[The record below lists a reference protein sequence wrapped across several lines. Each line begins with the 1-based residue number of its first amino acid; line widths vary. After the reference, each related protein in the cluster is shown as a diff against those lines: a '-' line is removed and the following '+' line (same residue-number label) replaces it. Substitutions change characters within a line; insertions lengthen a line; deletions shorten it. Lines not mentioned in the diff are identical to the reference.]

1 MNDNLPGADRK
12 QTKNWLG
19 IAAMVLAVLAI
30 VMAGSALYLVLRE
43 ELAPEP
49 ETFQYGDQTLLA
61 MEDMPRNPYDREAF
75 SLDEK
80 GRVNYE
86 KDGVRAKTG
95 VDVSFYQQEI
105 DWQAVAADGIDFAI
119 IRLGYRRSES
129 GELSTDEK
137 ALANLQ
143 GASEAGLP
151 IGAYF
156 FSQAISTQ
164 EALEEAE
171 YALSLLEGYTLT
183 YPLIYDWEYLGEDAR
198 TADVDARTLTD
209 CIKTFCSRVE
219 AEGYESMIYFN
230 PHFHENEVLYLD
242 ELTDYHFWLA
252 MYDTRMDYP
261 YQIDMW
267 QYSCTGSV
275 PGITGDVDLNLYL
288 PRKQ

>member
-1 MNDNLPGADRK
+1 MK
-12 QTKNWLG
+12 QKTKLYIELG
-19 IAAMVLAVLAI
+19 LGLLVGLTALVLLAVVL
-30 VMAGSALYLVLRE
+30 VQNALKESQREAAQPTTEAAAVL
-43 ELAPEP
+43 P
-49 ETFQYGDQTLLA
+49 T
-61 MEDMPRNPYDREAF
+61 NPYGPEDFRVEKNGYITCLTGEARQ
-75 SLDEK
+75 
-80 GRVNYE
+80 GI
-86 KDGVRAKTG
+86 
-95 VDVSFYQQEI
+95 DVSEWQGDI
-105 DWQAVAADGIDFAI
+105 DWQQVKDGGIEFAI
-119 IRLGYRRSES
+119 IRLGYRRSET

-143 GASEAGLP
+143 GAAEAGIP
-151 IGAYF
+151 TGAYF
-156 FSQAISTQ
+156 FSQAVTTQ

-198 TADVDARTLTD
+198 TADVDARTLTN
-209 CIKTFCSRVE
+209 CIKTFCDRVE
-219 AEGYESMIYFN
+219 EAGFQSMIYFN
-230 PHFHENEVLYLD
+230 PHFHENEVLYLE

-252 MYDTRMDYP
+252 MYDTQMDYP

>member
-1 MNDNLPGADRK
+1 MK
-12 QTKNWLG
+12 QKTKLYIELG
-19 IAAMVLAVLAI
+19 LGLLVGLTALVLLAVVL
-30 VMAGSALYLVLRE
+30 VQNALKESQREAAQPTTEAAAVL
-43 ELAPEP
+43 P
-49 ETFQYGDQTLLA
+49 T
-61 MEDMPRNPYDREAF
+61 NPYGPEDFRVEENGYITCLTGEARQ
-75 SLDEK
+75 
-80 GRVNYE
+80 GI
-86 KDGVRAKTG
+86 
-95 VDVSFYQQEI
+95 DVSEWQGDI
-105 DWQAVAADGIDFAI
+105 DWQQVKDGGIEFAI
-119 IRLGYRRSES
+119 IRLGYRRSET

-143 GASEAGLP
+143 RAAEAGIP
-151 IGAYF
+151 TGAYF
-156 FSQAISTQ
+156 FSQAVTTQ

-209 CIKTFCSRVE
+209 CIKIFCGRVE
-219 AEGYESMIYFN
+219 EAGFQSMIYFN
-230 PHFHENEVLYLD
+230 PHFHENEVLYLE

-252 MYDTRMDYP
+252 MYDTQMDYP